1 MAITYGNI
9 STSRQR
15 DFTTSSVKSIE
26 IVNIV
31 SGTTY
36 SAPLLISYILESD
49 VGASC
54 SLDMEYSVNGGS
66 SFTNATALTSHA
78 SHSGVTGLAAD
89 ADTEQFT
96 FVWDVEADLG
106 ATYVGSTVKVRVRA
120 TDGSAYSDYVSSPQF
135 ALSLLP
141 SLSITA
147 PLASATEGTP
157 VLIGYTITNNR
168 AATGAYALTAEFS
181 TNGSSYSTATAVTSH
196 ASHSGVSSLSAGSK
210 TFVWNS
216 VNDVSASFNSTAY
229 IRLRVNDGS
238 GNSAYVIRTFT
249 VNLLPTIEIT
259 GPSSTVDQG
268 TPILMGY
275 ILSSNYSALSTFS
288 ITAQYSTNVS
298 TPSYSTMTADTSHSS
313 HSGVSSL
320 TTGSKTFVW
329 TPIANLGSVY
339 DNDVL
344 VKITANDGTNS
355 VSDTR
360 TLSVDLLPR
369 TPTLISP
376 SDTYFD
382 SGSNLTFV
390 WEIPTDPGSE
400 RMIQRIE
407 IDNDSNFSSAITD
420 ANSNT
425 AATGLFRHQV
435 TSTTVSGI
443 KHGFNGLTYY
453 IRDLDVTSLTG
464 NAFSYSGLTD
474 HNTELTLPSSL
485 TNPQLLIVNKSDR
498 LAYATLSTINTT
510 GFTLKKSRTKIND
523 TNAKVDVLIFTGS
536 TLDTY
541 WVDVTMTAKSQSY
554 TLGSSP
560 FATDLLSQTIP
571 GSITNLHVDVLS
583 GDDRLIF
590 VTNRSN
596 TGFTLNRSAV
606 TTSSTS
612 GSTPVRVCLRKE
624 PNLTYQHR
632 DLVTSSLSSASVDL
646 NGTLDDDANDSIDW
660 PDYVGGLVINAVPT
674 SDRLSVVDNVTN
686 DAITMRKSR
695 YGVSTTAQATM
706 QGGGRATTTMPYY
719 SDTTATGVPDAFEGA
734 YCKYTLASALS
745 AGSYHWRVRA
755 GTLT

>member
-1 MAITYGNI
+1 
-9 STSRQR
+9 
-15 DFTTSSVKSIE
+15 
-26 IVNIV
+26 
-31 SGTTY
+31 
-36 SAPLLISYILESD
+36 
-49 VGASC
+49 
-54 SLDMEYSVNGGS
+54 
-66 SFTNATALTSHA
+66 
-78 SHSGVTGLAAD
+78 
-89 ADTEQFT
+89 
-96 FVWDVEADLG
+96 
-106 ATYVGSTVKVRVRA
+106 
-120 TDGSAYSDYVSSPQF
+120 
-135 ALSLLP
+135 
-141 SLSITA
+141 
-147 PLASATEGTP
+147 
-157 VLIGYTITNNR
+157 
-168 AATGAYALTAEFS
+168 
-181 TNGSSYSTATAVTSH
+181 
-196 ASHSGVSSLSAGSK
+196 
-210 TFVWNS
+210 
-216 VNDVSASFNSTAY
+216 
-229 IRLRVNDGS
+229 
-238 GNSAYVIRTFT
+238 
-249 VNLLPTIEIT
+249 
-259 GPSSTVDQG
+259 
-268 TPILMGY
+268 
-275 ILSSNYSALSTFS
+275 
-288 ITAQYSTNVS
+288 
-298 TPSYSTMTADTSHSS
+298 MTADTSHSS

-329 TPIANLGSVY
+329 NPVANLGSVY
-339 DNDVL
+339 DNEVL
-344 VKITANDGTNS
+344 VKITASDGTNS
-355 VSDTR
+355 VNDTQ

-369 TPTLISP
+369 TPTLVSP
-376 SDTYFD
+376 TDTYFD
-382 SGSNLTFV
+382 SGSNLTFI
-390 WEIPTDPGSE
+390 WAIPTDPGSE

-435 TSTTVSGI
+435 TSTTISGI
-443 KHGFNGLTYY
+443 KHGFNGLTYH

-474 HNTELTLPSSL
+474 HNTELALPSNL

-498 LAYATLSTINTT
+498 LAYATLSTINAT

-541 WVDVTMTAKSQSY
+541 WVDVTMTAKSQAY

-571 GSITNLHVDVLS
+571 GSITDLHVDVLS

-632 DLVTSSLSSASVDL
+632 DFVASSLSSVTVDL
-646 NGTLDDDANDSIDW
+646 NGTLDDDANGGIDW
-660 PDYVGGLVINAVPT
+660 PDYVGGLVVNVVPT
-674 SDRLSVVDNVTN
+674 SDRMSVVDSVVN
-686 DAITMRKSR
+686 DAIAMRKCR
-695 YGVSTTAQATM
+695 HGVSTTAQATI